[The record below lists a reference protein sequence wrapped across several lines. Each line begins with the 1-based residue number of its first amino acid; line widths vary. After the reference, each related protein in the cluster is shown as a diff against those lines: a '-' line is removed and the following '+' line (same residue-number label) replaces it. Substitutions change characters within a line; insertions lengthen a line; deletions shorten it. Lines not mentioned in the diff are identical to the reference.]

1 MAPHR
6 PSLDHLR
13 TFVTVYRTGSITRAA
28 GLLGISQGTASAHVH
43 ALEASLGYALFH
55 RDRDGVTPTGRAVE
69 LAREVAGHVDAI
81 EDAALLSGP
90 GATPVRA
97 VRVGGAAEIISTMV
111 VPHFADLIEAVGA
124 PVLLEFGLAEDLL
137 DSLVNGSLDIVV
149 SAVRPRRRGITAVA
163 LYDEEFVLVASP
175 AWSEVD
181 LDDVPVVGYAD
192 DLPIV
197 RRYWRSVFDRPP
209 EGLRLAAV
217 IPDLRAIRTL
227 LLAGLG
233 MSVLPAYLV
242 ADDLDE
248 GTLVAL
254 DTPEVAPL
262 NTVYLATR
270 GREAESS
277 ATVGATAAGLRRLI
291 R

>member
-1 MAPHR
+1 VSR

-13 TFVTVYRTGSITRAA
+13 TFVTVYRSGSITRAA
-28 GLLGISQGTASAHVH
+28 RLLGISQGTASAHVH
-43 ALEASLGYALFH
+43 ALEESLGYPLFH
-55 RDRDGVTPTGRAVE
+55 RDRDGVTPTGRAIE

-90 GATPVRA
+90 GATPPRA
-97 VRVGGAAEIISTMV
+97 VRVGGAAEILSTMV
-111 VPHFADLIEAVGA
+111 VPHFSDLIDAVGV

-137 DSLVNGSLDIVV
+137 DGLVNRSLDLVV
-149 SAVRPRRRGITAVA
+149 SAVQPRRRGISAVP
-163 LYDEEFVLVASP
+163 LYDEEFLLVAAP
-175 AWSEVD
+175 TWSDVD
-181 LDDVPVVGYAD
+181 LGQVPVVAYAD

-227 LLAGLG
+227 LLDGVG

-242 ADDLDE
+242 AADLDS
-248 GTLVAL
+248 GALVTL

-270 GREAESS
+270 GREVESS
-277 ATVGATAAGLRRLI
+277 AAVGATAAQLRRLI